1 MFYLWRR
8 GKPVF
13 FLVIPLLFMLA
24 MPAWALLSTLP
35 QWLDAEQ
42 KNWPLI
48 IIGSFTLILEAWMI
62 VEGLILLPGVRGV
75 LERSA
80 AENRVESKTT

>member
-1 MFYLWRR
+1 M
-8 GKPVF
+8 
-13 FLVIPLLFMLA
+13 LV

-35 QWLDAEQ
+35 DWLHADV

-48 IIGSFTLILEAWMI
+48 IIGIFTLILEAWMI

-80 AENRVESKTT
+80 GEKVSELTSTH